1 MRSSRMNN
9 LVSISIL
16 LRNTVENSF
25 MIENGT
31 IYKYSL
37 DVVVH
42 VTWIFF
48 IEMAI

>member
-31 IYKYSL
+31 IYKHSL
-37 DVVVH
+37 DVV

-48 IEMAI
+48 IEMVI